1 MTNIPRAEYPRP
13 QFVRDGWM
21 NLNGIW
27 QFEIDQGMSGR
38 ARGLVET
45 PLKDEILV
53 PFCPESK
60 LSGVHHTDFMACV
73 WYRRTFTLPEAAQGK
88 RVILHF
94 GAVDYSCNVW
104 VNGAPAKT

>member
-1 MTNIPRAEYPRP
+1 MLNIPRAEYPRP

-53 PFCPESK
+53 PSARKANCLGFIIPTSWPASGIAAPSLCPRRPRA
-60 LSGVHHTDFMACV
+60 SG
-73 WYRRTFTLPEAAQGK
+73 
-88 RVILHF
+88 
-94 GAVDYSCNVW
+94 
-104 VNGAPAKT
+104 